1 MIRKIV
7 CVGGAVVDF
16 IYGVEQL
23 PSVDGKF
30 LATSFAE
37 SGGGMA
43 ANAAVIVSRLGA
55 QAYWCGRLGDDD
67 KGRIIL
73 SGLQS
78 EGVDTSLSRLFTGA
92 QSSHSLVLNDREG
105 NRAIILYRSGAIDP
119 DPGWLPLQEISSGDA
134 VLADNRWVDGAVAA
148 LKAAAAKGLP
158 GILDADGA
166 GDKSSLPAV
175 AAASHAIFSE
185 PGLASLFGAGDP
197 AAGLHEAARHS
208 PFVAVTLGER
218 GVLWFGHGNGMRHM
232 PAFKIDAVET
242 VGAGDIFHGAFTLA
256 LVEGCGEEVALRF
269 ASATAALKC
278 GREGGRAS
286 FPSRREVEEFLRQN

>member
-1 MIRKIV
+1 VTRKIV

-105 NRAIILYRSGAIDP
+105 NRAIILYRSAAIDP

-134 VLADNRWVDGAVAA
+134 VIADNRWVDGAVAA
-148 LKAAAAKGLP
+148 LEAAAVKGLP

-185 PGLASLFGAGDP
+185 PGLASLFGAGVP
-197 AAGLHEAARHS
+197 AAGLCEAARHS

-218 GVLWFGHGNGMRHM
+218 GVLWIGHGNGMRHM